1 MDKISAGYDQL
12 TRFWLDTAPARGV
25 VARLDESLV
34 SALKNHDYPPAV
46 VSLLRQLAGA
56 AVLLASNLKQSAQ
69 VILQAQGTG
78 DVPLLCVEATD
89 ALTFRIYAS
98 VREDSV
104 LPQTADIATLVAPD
118 GRGRFVLTI
127 SPTNGQ
133 MYQGIVALPNAR
145 GVSGVGETSDSSD
158 GSIASLLE
166 DYLSNSQQTHTRMW
180 LREDGDVMEAMLLER
195 LPDRSEDAATPAWNA
210 VIAQA
215 DAIFREHFMPFP
227 YSEWLQFS
235 FSGHDVKVHPSQP
248 VSFACSC
255 SIQRVLNALKLV
267 GEDELKPLIAEN
279 GKIETRCEFCG
290 KNYEVSAIQFSEL
303 FHGVEAGYPPGTR
316 TIQ

>member
-25 VARLDESLV
+25 VARLDESLA
-34 SALKNHDYPPAV
+34 SALKHHDYPPAV
-46 VSLLRQLAGA
+46 VSLLKQLAGA

-89 ALTFRIYAS
+89 ALTFRVYAS
-98 VREDSV
+98 VRDGVV
-104 LPQTADIATLVAPD
+104 LPEVAGIATLVAPD
-118 GRGRFVLTI
+118 GKGRFVLTI

-133 MYQGIVALPNAR
+133 MYQGIVALQGAA
-145 GVSGVGETSDSSD
+145 ETTD
-158 GSIASLLE
+158 GSIAALLE
-166 DYLSNSQQTHTRMW
+166 DYLSNSQQTQTRMW

-195 LPDRSEDAATPAWNA
+195 LPDHSEDEATPAWNA
-210 VIAQA
+210 VTEQV
-215 DAIFREHFMPFP
+215 DAIFTEHFMPFP

-235 FSGHDVKVHPSQP
+235 FVGHDVKVHPSQP

-255 SIQRVLNALKLV
+255 SIERVLNALKLV
-267 GEDELKPLIAEN
+267 GEDELKPLITDN

-290 KNYEVSAIQFSEL
+290 KDYEVSAIQFSEL
-303 FHGVEAGYPPGTR
+303 FRGVEASYLSGSR

>member
-25 VARLDESLV
+25 VARLDQSLA
-34 SALKNHDYPPAV
+34 SALKHHEYPPVV
-46 VSLLRQLAGA
+46 VSLLKQLAGA

-98 VREDSV
+98 VREGVV
-104 LPQTADIATLVAPD
+104 LPETADIATLVAPD
-118 GRGRFVLTI
+118 GKGRFVLTI

-133 MYQGIVALPNAR
+133 MYQGIVALQ
-145 GVSGVGETSDSSD
+145 SCSETND

-166 DYLSNSQQTHTRMW
+166 DYLSNSQQTETRVW

-195 LPDRSEDAATPAWNA
+195 LPDRSEDAATPAWNS
-210 VIAQA
+210 VVVQA
-215 DAIFREHFMPFP
+215 DAIFAEHFMPFP
-227 YSEWLQFS
+227 YNEWLQSS
-235 FSGHDVKVHPSQP
+235 FAGHDVKVHPSQP

-255 SIQRVLNALKLV
+255 SIERVLNALKLV
-267 GEDELKPLIAEN
+267 GEDELKPLITEN

-290 KNYEVSAIQFSEL
+290 KGYEVSAMQFSEL
-303 FHGVEAGYPPGTR
+303 FHGVEASYLPGPR

>member
-25 VARLDESLV
+25 VARLDESLA
-34 SALKNHDYPPAV
+34 SALKHHDYPPVV
-46 VSLLRQLAGA
+46 VSLLKQLAGA
-56 AVLLASNLKQSAQ
+56 AVLLASNLKQSAE

-98 VREDSV
+98 VREGVV
-104 LPQTADIATLVAPD
+104 LPETADIATLVAPY
-118 GRGRFVLTI
+118 GKGRFVLTI

-133 MYQGIVALPNAR
+133 MYQGIVALPT
-145 GVSGVGETSDSSD
+145 VGEASDGGD

-166 DYLSNSQQTHTRMW
+166 NYLSNSQQTQTRMW
-180 LREDGDVMEAMLLER
+180 LREDGHVMEAMLLER

-210 VIAQA
+210 VTAQA
-215 DAIFREHFMPFP
+215 DAIFKEHFMPFP
-227 YSEWLQFS
+227 YTEWLQFS
-235 FSGHDVKVHPSQP
+235 FAGHDVKVHPSQAI
-248 VSFACSC
+248 SFACSC
-255 SIQRVLNALKLV
+255 SIERVLNALKLV

-290 KNYEVSAIQFSEL
+290 KAYEVSAIQFSEL
-303 FHGVEAGYPPGTR
+303 FHGVEASYLPGPR

>member
-25 VARLDESLV
+25 VARLDESLA
-34 SALKNHDYPPAV
+34 SALKHHDYPPVV
-46 VSLLRQLAGA
+46 VSLLKQLAGA
-56 AVLLASNLKQSAQ
+56 AVLLASNLKQNAQ

-89 ALTFRIYAS
+89 TLTFRIYAS
-98 VREDSV
+98 VREGAV
-104 LPQTADIATLVAPD
+104 LPHAASIATLVAPD
-118 GRGRFVLTI
+118 GKGRFVLTI
-127 SPTNGQ
+127 APTHGQ
-133 MYQGIVALPNAR
+133 MYQGIVAL
-145 GVSGVGETSDSSD
+145 SD

-166 DYLSNSQQTHTRMW
+166 DYLSNSQQTQTRMW

-195 LPDRSEDAATPAWNA
+195 LPDRSEDSATPAWDA
-210 VIAQA
+210 LIAQA
-215 DAIFREHFMPFP
+215 DATFGEHFMPFP
-227 YSEWLQFS
+227 YAEWLQFS
-235 FSGHDVKVHPSQP
+235 FAGHDVKVHPSQA

-255 SIQRVLNALKLV
+255 SIERVLNALKLV

-290 KNYEVSAIQFSEL
+290 KGYEVSAIEFSAL
-303 FHGVEAGYPPGTR
+303 FHGVEASYPPGPR

>member
-12 TRFWLDTAPARGV
+12 TRFWLDAAPARGV
-25 VARLDESLV
+25 VARLDGSLA
-34 SALKNHDYPPAV
+34 SALKHHDYPPV
-46 VSLLRQLAGA
+46 VASLLKQLAGA

-89 ALTFRIYAS
+89 ALTFRVYAS
-98 VREDSV
+98 VRTGVV
-104 LPQTADIATLVAPD
+104 LPETAGITMLVAPD
-118 GRGRFVLTI
+118 GKGRFVLTI

-133 MYQGIVALPNAR
+133 MYQGIVALPSVDEA
-145 GVSGVGETSDSSD
+145 DH
-158 GSIASLLE
+158 GSIASMLE
-166 DYLSNSQQTHTRMW
+166 DYLSNSQQTQTRMW

-195 LPDRSEDAATPAWNA
+195 LPDRAEDDATPAWNA
-210 VIAQA
+210 VVAQA
-215 DAIFREHFMPFP
+215 DAIFAEHFMPFP
-227 YSEWLQFS
+227 YAEWLQFS
-235 FSGHDVKVHPSQP
+235 FAGHDVKVHPSQP

-255 SIQRVLNALKLV
+255 SIERVLNALKLV

-290 KNYEVSAIQFSEL
+290 KGFDVSALQFSEL
-303 FHGVEAGYPPGTR
+303 FHGVAAAYLPGTR